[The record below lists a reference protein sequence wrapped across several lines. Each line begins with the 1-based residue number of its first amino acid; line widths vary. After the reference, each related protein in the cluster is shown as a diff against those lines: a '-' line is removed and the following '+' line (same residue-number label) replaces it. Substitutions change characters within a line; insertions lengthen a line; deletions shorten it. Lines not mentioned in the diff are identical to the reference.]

1 MFILSKKKIYVLLA
15 LLILLILAIQI
26 KPIKNENIKETVALP
41 VNKKVIILDS
51 GHGRRRSVG
60 QLLEIYQKQI

>member
-26 KPIKNENIKETVALP
+26 KPVKNENIKETVALP
-41 VNKKVIILDS
+41 VNEKVIILDS
-51 GHGRRRSVG
+51 GHGRRRSEG
-60 QLLEIYQKQI
+60 QLLENYQNQI